1 MESKL
6 VEMLKQQINS
16 VLQKIDEEN
25 NASSDEEQKNNLE
38 DN

>member
-25 NASSDEEQKNNLE
+25 NASSDEDRKA
-38 DN
+38 